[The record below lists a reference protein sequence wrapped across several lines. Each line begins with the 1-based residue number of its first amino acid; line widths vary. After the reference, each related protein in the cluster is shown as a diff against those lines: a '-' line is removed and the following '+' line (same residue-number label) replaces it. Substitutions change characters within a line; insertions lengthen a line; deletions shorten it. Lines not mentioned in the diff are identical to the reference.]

1 MRFGLTL
8 AAGSVALLL
17 SGGAAFAADNLMTG
31 FYGNNVISTGG
42 TVESRTHFKADH
54 TFDAVFGGGMFTSK
68 GTWEIRDGQLC
79 RTYDPPLPNIP
90 NPLCVPAEQH
100 KVGDKWTVTVNG
112 DVRQVSLV
120 AGIQ

>member
-1 MRFGLTL
+1 MRKIV
-8 AAGSVALLL
+8 AAASAALVLCITP
-17 SGGAAFAADNLMTG
+17 AFAADDVMAG
-31 FYGNNVISTGG
+31 FYGNTVISTGG
-42 TVESRTHFKADH
+42 AVESRTHFKADH

-68 GTWEIRDGQLC
+68 GTWEIKDGNVC

-90 NPLCVPAEQH
+90 NPVCVPAEPH

-112 DVRQVSLV
+112 DTRQVSLV